1 MVGGKVIG
9 TTRKGDGVTLLHV
22 EDTHHAG
29 DTCAV
34 RVGGA
39 RHREIRVGDEVW
51 WRCGQVMWTPA
62 ATRRGKR
69 QGVDFDIVLP
79 KVD

>member
-9 TTRKGDGVTLLHV
+9 TTRKGDGTTLLNV
-22 EDTHHAG
+22 ADGFDE
-29 DTCAV
+29 CAV

-51 WRCGQVMWTPA
+51 WQCRQVMWTPA

-79 KVD
+79 KVGYSH